1 MEKRIW
7 LITGISSGLGKE
19 IAEKVMLNGDFVVGT
34 FRQSSQVSAFNKE
47 NNGSAF
53 AIKMDVADAN
63 EVQKAIELITEK
75 FGRVDVLV
83 NNAGFGIA
91 GAVEETSEEETR
103 KVFEANFYGALRMT
117 QGILPLMRK
126 QKAGHIIQISSHSGF
141 KSFPGFGIYSASKF
155 ALEGFSEAVAIET
168 APLGIKV
175 TIVEP
180 GPFRTDFAGRSFAL
194 AAREIA
200 DYAGT
205 AGVFRQKIKGVDGK
219 QEGDPK
225 KAAQA
230 IFDLVGLENPPL
242 RLPLGKIAVG
252 TLQAK
257 LDSVQK
263 DVDGFRE
270 IAESVVFE

>member
-1 MEKRIW
+1 M
-7 LITGISSGLGKE
+7 GKE
-19 IAEKVMLNGDFVVGT
+19 IAETARRNGAFVIGT
-34 FRQSSQVSAFNKE
+34 FRQQEQVALFNKE
-47 NNGSAF
+47 NEGKGFS
-53 AIKMDVADAN
+53 IKMDVTNAL
-63 EVQKAIELITEK
+63 EVEKGIRVITEK
-75 FGRVDVLV
+75 FERIDVLV

-91 GAVEETSEEETR
+91 GAVEETSEEEVR
-103 KVFEANFYGALRMT
+103 KVFEANFYGALRVT
-117 QGILPLMRK
+117 HAVLPLMRK
-126 QKAGHIIQISSHSGF
+126 QKSGHIIQISSHSGF

-155 ALEGFSEAVAIET
+155 ALEGFSEALAIET

-175 TIVEP
+175 TIAEP
-180 GPFRTDFAGRSFAL
+180 GPFRTDFAGRSFSL

-200 DYAGT
+200 DYNET

-242 RLPLGKIAVG
+242 RLPLGKIAIG

-263 DVDGFRE
+263 DMDDFRKV
-270 IAESVVFE
+270 AESVVFE